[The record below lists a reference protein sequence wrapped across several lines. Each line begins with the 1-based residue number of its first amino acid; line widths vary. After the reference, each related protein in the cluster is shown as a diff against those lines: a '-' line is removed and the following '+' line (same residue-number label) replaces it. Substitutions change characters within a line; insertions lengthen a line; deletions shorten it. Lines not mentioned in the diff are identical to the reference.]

1 MSFLDSREEEQDKS
15 PAKVPE
21 FVSQRVD
28 LVKIRSKTGRC
39 IERDRLPG
47 VELPVIILLFRRE
60 IGRSQS
66 HRCSVTYLNNDVS
79 SLLVCSRDFITN
91 LYCL

>member
-1 MSFLDSREEEQDKS
+1 
-15 PAKVPE
+15 
-21 FVSQRVD
+21 
-28 LVKIRSKTGRC
+28 
-39 IERDRLPG
+39 